1 MSVEVEKWITVD
13 VDLDD
18 FDDEDLLDE
27 IERRGLDLD
36 HGYTDSD
43 EIKRLL
49 VSIWEKKRLGQDFT
63 RDLEDLIYYG
73 IGKVI

>member
-36 HGYTDSD
+36 HGYTDSG

>member
-49 VSIWEKKRLGQDFT
+49 VSIWEKKRLDQDFT